1 MRVLYADSH
10 REKDPSRDI
19 MQTMYNPSQVKQDF
33 PILSRVIHGDKP
45 LVYLDSAATSQ
56 KPQCVIDA
64 IVQYYKTSNANVHR
78 GIHVLGDESTKL
90 FTQSREKIAAF
101 FGAESSEFILTRNT
115 TEAINGFVWM
125 WGQKHIQKGDVIV
138 TTLMEHHSN
147 VVPWQMLAERTGAT
161 VEFLNVDEDGLL
173 DLKQLEKILSSKK
186 VKVVAA
192 VHVSN
197 ALGTIN
203 PVKKIAQM
211 ARKAGAIC
219 VVDGAQSAPHLPIN
233 FHDLGCDVYAF
244 SGHKMLAPM
253 GIGGLLVREK
263 LLKECDP
270 FLFGG
275 GMINTVYVEG
285 TTFADAPDKFIAGTP
300 DVAST
305 VGLATA
311 CEYLSNLG
319 MENVAQHDQELVT
332 YALEKLSKVPHV
344 IIVGSMDPTKRCGSI
359 AFIYEGVHAHDVAQV
374 LDSEGVAVRSG
385 HHCTM
390 PLHTHFKWVATTRA
404 SFNVYTTKED
414 IDVLVKAL
422 GKVKEVF
429 KK

>member
-1 MRVLYADSH
+1 
-10 REKDPSRDI
+10 
-19 MQTMYNPSQVKQDF
+19 MQTMYNPSVIRKDF
-33 PILSRVIHGDKP
+33 PILSRVIHDDTP

-56 KPQCVIDA
+56 KPQCVLDA
-64 IVQYYKTSNANVHR
+64 IMQYYTTSNANVHR

-90 FTQSREKIAAF
+90 FTHARESIATF
-101 FGAESSEFILTRNT
+101 FGAENDELILTRNT

-125 WGQKHIQKGDVIV
+125 WAQSHLQKDDVIV

-147 VVPWQMLAERTGAT
+147 VVPWQMVADRTGAKL
-161 VEFLNVDEDGLL
+161 EFLNVNEQGLL
-173 DLKQLEKILSSKK
+173 DLTQLETLLSSKK
-186 VKVVAA
+186 VKIVAV

-203 PVKKIAQM
+203 PVQRIAELTH
-211 ARKAGAIC
+211 AAKALC
-219 VVDGAQSAPHLPIN
+219 VVDGAQSAPHLPVN
-233 FHDLGCDVYAF
+233 VHELGCDVYAF

-253 GIGGLLVREK
+253 GIGGLFVRK
-263 LLKECDP
+263 QVLKECSP

-285 TTFADAPDKFIAGTP
+285 TTFADVPDKFIAGTP

-305 VGLATA
+305 VGLARA
-311 CEYLSNLG
+311 CEYLSDLG
-319 MENVAQHDQELVT
+319 MKNVAQHDQELVT
-332 YALEKLSKVPHV
+332 YALEKLSKIPNVH
-344 IIVGSMDPTKRCGSI
+344 IVGTMDSTNRCGSI
-359 AFIYEGVHAHDVAQV
+359 AFTYDGVHAHDVAQI

-422 GKVKEVF
+422 EKVGKVF